1 MGFSDRKRHR
11 ILIFV
16 LEVCAFRQLAKEK
29 AGTLTLSCLRQ
40 AGSDDRVELKAGTP
54 YLSRE
59 YCQSIV
65 WSRDKK
71 NGMNEME
78 NGMNEMSKNLNH
90 ILQKELMEDYHHSRD
105 QNEESNVIIKQYQKF
120 STRRF

>member
-71 NGMNEME
+71 NGMNV
-78 NGMNEMSKNLNH
+78 MNEMSKNLNH
-90 ILQKELMEDYHHSRD
+90 ILQKELMED
-105 QNEESNVIIKQYQKF
+105 
-120 STRRF
+120 

>member
-1 MGFSDRKRHR
+1 MLR
-11 ILIFV
+11 
-16 LEVCAFRQLAKEK
+16 
-29 AGTLTLSCLRQ
+29 AGTF
-40 AGSDDRVELKAGTP
+40 

-105 QNEESNVIIKQYQKF
+105 
-120 STRRF
+120 